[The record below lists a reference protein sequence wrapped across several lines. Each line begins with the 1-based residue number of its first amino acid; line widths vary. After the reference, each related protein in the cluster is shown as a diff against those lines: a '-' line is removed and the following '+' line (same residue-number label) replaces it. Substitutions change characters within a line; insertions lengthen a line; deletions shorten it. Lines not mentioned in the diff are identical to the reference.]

1 MTTTPT
7 VAADRALRRRTL
19 ERRSAS
25 LALTGSTRWVLRR
38 GIWWWLA
45 FVFVFT
51 VVTGRI
57 ASWTGSDE
65 PFRIT
70 QALPLVLAFQAMSW
84 WRGLLRVYVLAG
96 GTRRSALLGGLIAA
110 PVVGALFAAVQAAF
124 TLVVSWSLG
133 LSSAA
138 GAAGWLTHAPPWPL
152 FAAVTIAATCGLV
165 SGVAISAGFRALGGW
180 RGLLALPVLAAP
192 LIAAMVWLNAFGE
205 GAVPIGIG
213 VQPWQWVAATGCPV
227 VAGAMVWLLVR
238 RVPIDEKRSLASRPF
253 PSGRPSRSRRGR

>member
-133 LSSAA
+133 LERRRCRGVA
-138 GAAGWLTHAPPWPL
+138 HAR
-152 FAAVTIAATCGLV
+152 AAVAAVRGGHDRRDLRARLGGGDLGGLPGARRLARPARPPGARRAADRRH
-165 SGVAISAGFRALGGW
+165 GVAER
-180 RGLLALPVLAAP
+180 
-192 LIAAMVWLNAFGE
+192 
-205 GAVPIGIG
+205 
-213 VQPWQWVAATGCPV
+213 
-227 VAGAMVWLLVR
+227 VR
-238 RVPIDEKRSLASRPF
+238 
-253 PSGRPSRSRRGR
+253 